1 MPKISRDSTSLFLL
15 AQRHGVLAQRHG
27 VQAQRHCVW
36 VLVWIAI
43 TASLGTVGCVDPAQ
57 RLVEGIQSESVEKKE
72 KRDSLKDAFQYLPQ
86 LIRMD
91 RTVAVQEINYQLNSW
106 SSSVTAPPDWKPSSL
121 LESIPASLRTIDFA
135 QRMTKLE
142 FAEPECE
149 YMMQCQMLKQVSQW
163 VIDKPYRDKLFVK
176 WLEASKS
183 NLPADEWSK
192 LESTLKLFD
201 WTVCNI
207 ATEGDPKIAE
217 SLVVNPD
224 MPPSDQAPIYRQ
236 LPWQTLMFARGEAWQ
251 RARVFT
257 QMCFVQGIDAVV
269 LALPSITGATE
280 NAALRL
286 WCVGIPI
293 GNEIYL
299 FEPNWGLPIPAANG
313 DGIATLSEAKSD
325 PTVLRR
331 AKLPGRFEYPIE
343 SKDLTDVI
351 ALVDVEPFAVG
362 RSMHVLER
370 SLTGENRQRLS
381 FDADRFEA
389 RLQAIDPKVSVR
401 LWNVPWL
408 SHVYN
413 LSIRT
418 RLDDMSPFAMAYL
431 ERFGSYVT
439 DTPMSRARV
448 LHFKGQLETTID
460 APGALRMYMDCRIDE
475 ETLRELQYDGEL
487 QKSFGVVKRPNE
499 SMDNYQFRLNI
510 MGNYLRQSKFDI
522 VAFLAMANMDLG
534 KPETASD
541 WLAKRLLP
549 VRGTE
554 RWHAHAHYLLGRNLE
569 SLGNL
574 AEAIEQY
581 KFDASA
587 QAAGNRI
594 RIRRLESLSN
604 PSAAPEVDQ

>member
-1 MPKISRDSTSLFLL
+1 MLFVSMLKISRDPQSPIAPAHRVCLWS
-15 AQRHGVLAQRHG
+15 V
-27 VQAQRHCVW
+27 
-36 VLVWIAI
+36 VWIAI
-43 TASLGTVGCVDPAQ
+43 ASCLSSVGCVDPAQ
-57 RLVEGIQSESVEKKE
+57 RVVEGIQSESIEKKE
-72 KRDSLKDAFQYLPQ
+72 KRDALKDAFQYLPQ

-91 RTVAVQEINYQLNSW
+91 RTVAMQEINYQLNSW

-121 LESIPASLRTIDFA
+121 LDSIPASLRTIDFA
-135 QRMTKLE
+135 QRMSKLE

-176 WLEASKS
+176 WLEARKS
-183 NLPADEWSK
+183 DLTADEWSK

-201 WTVCNI
+201 WTVCNVAI
-207 ATEGDPKIAE
+207 EGDPKMAE
-217 SLVVNPD
+217 NLIVNPD

-251 RARVFT
+251 RARIFT

-269 LALPSITGATE
+269 LALTSITGATE

-293 GNEIYL
+293 GGEIYL
-299 FEPNWGLPIPAANG
+299 FEPNWGLPIPAAKG
-313 DGIATLSEAKSD
+313 DGIATLSQAKSD

-343 SKDLTDVI
+343 SKDLSELI
-351 ALVDVEPFAVG
+351 ALVDVEPFAAG
-362 RSMHVLER
+362 RTMHVLER
-370 SLTGENRQRLS
+370 SLTGANRQRLS
-381 FDADRFEA
+381 FDADQFEA
-389 RLQAIDPKVSVR
+389 KLLAIDPKLSVR

-413 LSIRT
+413 LSIRA
-418 RLDDMSPFAMAYL
+418 RLDDMSPFAISYL

-448 LHFKGQLETTID
+448 LHFKGQLDTTID

-475 ETLRELQYDGEL
+475 ETIRELQYDGQL

-499 SMDNYQFRLNI
+499 TMEFYQKRLNI
-510 MGNYLRQSKFDI
+510 MSDYIRQSKYDI

-534 KPETASD
+534 KPETAID

-549 VRGTE
+549 VRGTD
-554 RWHAHAHYLLGRNLE
+554 RWHAHAHYLLGRNAE
-569 SLGNL
+569 AVGNIP
-574 AEAIEQY
+574 EAIEEY

-594 RIRRLESLSN
+594 RIRRLEALSN
-604 PSAAPEVDQ
+604 PSAATEVNQ